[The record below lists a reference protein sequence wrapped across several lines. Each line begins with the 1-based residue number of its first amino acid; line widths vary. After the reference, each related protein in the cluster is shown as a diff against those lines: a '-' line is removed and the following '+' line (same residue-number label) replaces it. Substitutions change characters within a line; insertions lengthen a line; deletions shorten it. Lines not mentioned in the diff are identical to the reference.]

1 MGMAI
6 KSNKAVVTVRV
17 KPEVKQEA
25 KDILESSG
33 ITLSDF
39 IRMSLAKVV
48 EDGRISFLDT
58 PEALEAKRQAENGE
72 YEIIGDAD
80 DFNEYVRDIVNESSK
95 D

>member
-1 MGMAI
+1 MSIDLKSDKAI
-6 KSNKAVVTVRV
+6 VTVRV

-39 IRMSLAKVV
+39 IRMSLAKLV
-48 EDGRISFLDT
+48 EDGRISFLNR
-58 PEALEAKRQAENGE
+58 PEATEAKRQAENGE
-72 YEIIGDAD
+72 YEVIGGID
-80 DFNEYVRDIVNESSK
+80 DFKEYVRNVKNESSK